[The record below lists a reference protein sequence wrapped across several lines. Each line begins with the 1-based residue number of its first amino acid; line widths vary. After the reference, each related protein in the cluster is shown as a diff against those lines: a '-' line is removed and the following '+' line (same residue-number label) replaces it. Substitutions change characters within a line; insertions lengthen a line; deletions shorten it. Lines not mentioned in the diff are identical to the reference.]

1 MGGGITVLFDLEDT
15 LVQTPWSNY
24 QHVVEFRH
32 RTRQKLVDLGI
43 PPMIFAGIE
52 RATIM
57 RNKASEYVEQKL
69 SRAETENFRLEMEEF
84 VAQYEEDS
92 AEKSRL
98 FSDTIPTLRK
108 LRRLGIKMGLVTN
121 TSAKAT
127 SIIFQ
132 MHGLRRYFDV
142 VITRENV
149 RRLKPDPEGILL
161 ALRQLCAN
169 KFFMVG
175 DLALDILA
183 ARDANGLTILLE
195 RPEQSDAQDLFRS
208 LPTEVLGKTESFRE
222 QGNGLRADYVIR
234 SLEEIPAIIQE
245 KGNIRLHGQKAKER
259 KSFKY
264 SSSSILRV

>member
-1 MGGGITVLFDLEDT
+1 MVASVTVLFDLEDT

-32 RTRQKLVDLGI
+32 RTKQKLVSLGI
-43 PPMIFAGIE
+43 PPMILAGIE
-52 RATIM
+52 RATTM

-69 SRAETENFRLEMEEF
+69 SRAKTENFKLEMEKF
-84 VAQYEEDS
+84 VGHYEEDS

-98 FSDTIPTLRK
+98 FPDTIPTLRK

-132 MHGLRRYFDV
+132 MHGLRKYFDV

-149 RRLKPDPEGILL
+149 KRLKPDPEGILL
-161 ALRQLCAN
+161 ALKQLGAN

-183 ARDANGLTILLE
+183 ARGANGLTILLK
-195 RPEQSDAQDLFRS
+195 RPKQSDSQDLFRS
-208 LPTEVLGKTESFRE
+208 LPTEVLEKTESFRE
-222 QGNGLRADYVIR
+222 QGNGLRANYVIQ

-245 KGNIRLHGQKAKER
+245 KRNNRPHGQKAKAR

-264 SSSSILRV
+264 SDSSTLRV

>member
-1 MGGGITVLFDLEDT
+1 MGARVTVLFDLEDT
-15 LVQTPWSNY
+15 LVQTPWSNC

-32 RTRQKLVDLGI
+32 RTRQKLVNLGI
-43 PPMIFAGIE
+43 PPMILAGIE

-69 SRAETENFRLEMEEF
+69 SRAETENFRLEMEKF
-84 VAQYEEDS
+84 VGQYEEDS

-98 FSDTIPTLRK
+98 FSDTVPTLRK

-127 SIIFQ
+127 CIIFR
-132 MHGLRRYFDV
+132 MHGLRRYFDI

-149 RRLKPDPEGILL
+149 RRLKPDPQGILL
-161 ALRQLCAN
+161 ALRQLGASR
-169 KFFMVG
+169 FFMVG

-183 ARDANGLTILLE
+183 ARGANGLTILLK
-195 RPEQSDAQDLFRS
+195 RPEQSGSQDLFRS
-208 LPTEVLGKTESFRE
+208 LPTEVLEKTESFLE
-222 QGNGLRADYVIR
+222 QTDGLLADYVIQ

-245 KGNIRLHGQKAKER
+245 KGARVLKR
-259 KSFKY
+259 KPY
-264 SSSSILRV
+264 